1 MALVQSSVSSS
12 ALLDL
17 KGDLSQVELI
27 CVYGIGDGAVYRQL
41 RSWLQK
47 QEQRFILFIED
58 DEEHFLKMKD
68 ASWAKDPKV
77 RIFFYQEGDEE
88 LFKEI
93 AWEFLFLKFGFFA
106 QADYVEKKGE
116 KMVEIFSK
124 MEHYHRGIDLVA
136 SDFQDMG
143 VAVLKNVMEN
153 QKKLASSLLGQ
164 SLEGMCRQVPAIICG
179 AGPSLNVQIPL
190 LASLQDRAMIFAGGS
205 AVAALTKQGVS
216 PHFCAHFDPNPPRD
230 RFLQQDAAEI
240 PHFYQSRFS
249 SSLLNLVHGPLLW
262 MAEGGN
268 YPIEKWLKERYSIP
282 YATFDSG
289 WTVANFCT
297 AAAVLLGCS
306 PIIFVGMEFSCQ
318 SDQVY
323 AAGMRADEHKEEF
336 VEVQNAEGA
345 KLFTKNDWM
354 MSAEWQAALAAQHPG
369 IRFVNATPHGLAIL
383 NTETISLNE
392 AANAYLQRQHDL
404 SGAVHALMQRAEGLQ
419 LQEAAGQETLE
430 MLIQSYKQCDKVC
443 DALLKLWEKHY
454 PKSPMEKGEY
464 AAAEHDLEKEV
475 AFQTILEPLWQI
487 WKRPILRA
495 SNHPLGNHV
504 HRLLFFKRAIEA
516 NLRAIS

>member
-1 MALVQSSVSSS
+1 MALVQSSISSS
-12 ALLDL
+12 VLLDL

-47 QEQRFILFIED
+47 EEQRFVLFIED

-77 RIFFYQEGDEE
+77 RLFFYQEGYEE

-106 QADYVEKKGE
+106 TAEYADKKGE
-116 KMVEIFSK
+116 KMIEIFSK
-124 MEHYHRGIDLVA
+124 VEHYHRGIDLIA

-143 VAVLKNVMEN
+143 VAVLKNVMGN

-164 SLEGMCRQVPAIICG
+164 SMEGMCRQIPAIICG
-179 AGPSLNVQIPL
+179 AGPSLNQQIPL

-205 AVAALTKQGVS
+205 AVTALTKQGVS
-216 PHFCAHFDPNPPRD
+216 PHFCAHFDPDPPRD

-249 SSLLNLVHGPLLW
+249 SSLLNLVHAPLLW

-282 YATFDSG
+282 FSAFDSG

-297 AAAVLLGCS
+297 AAAVLLGCN

-323 AAGMRADEHKEEF
+323 AAGMQADEHKDGF
-336 VEVQNAEGA
+336 IEVQNSEGGR
-345 KLFTKNDWM
+345 LFTKNDWM
-354 MSAEWQAALAAQHPG
+354 MSADWQSALAQKHPQ
-369 IRFVNATPHGLAIL
+369 IQFLNATPHGLNIQNA
-383 NTETISLNE
+383 EKISLNE
-392 AANAYLQRQHDL
+392 AASAYLQRQYDL
-404 SGAVHALMQRAEGLQ
+404 SGAVHALLQRAKRANVE
-419 LQEAAGQETLE
+419 EAAGQESSE

-443 DALLKLWEKHY
+443 DGLLKLWEKHY

-464 AAAEHDLEKEV
+464 AAAQHDLEKEV
-475 AFQTILEPLWQI
+475 AFQMVLDPLWQI
-487 WKRPILRA
+487 WKRPILRS